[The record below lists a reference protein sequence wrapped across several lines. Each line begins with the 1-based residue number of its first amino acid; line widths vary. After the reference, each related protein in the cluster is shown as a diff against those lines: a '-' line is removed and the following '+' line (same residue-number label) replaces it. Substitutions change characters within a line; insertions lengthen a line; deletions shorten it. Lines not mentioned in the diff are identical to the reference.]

1 MFAEVSKIICNR
13 FARVLFGMTSSPNL
27 LNGTVQKHVKIY
39 NFDFEFI
46 NKVVSYLCVDDF
58 CGGENSFKKASEL
71 YKKLKSDSLKVY
83 FFCESGGQMTKN
95 STI

>member
-1 MFAEVSKIICNR
+1 MFAEVPKIVCNR
-13 FARVLFGMTSSPNL
+13 FARVLFGMISSPNL

-46 NKVVSYLCVDDF
+46 NKVVSCLCVDDF
-58 CGGENSFKKASEL
+58 CGGENSFKKAFEL